1 MHGQHNIKESPFTF
15 TFMSDDRDEAV
26 VRYIGLGIIQQNS
39 LQTGYADVCI
49 SATTVND
56 YCDFI

>member
-1 MHGQHNIKESPFTF
+1 MMHGEQNIKESHSHSCQMT
-15 TFMSDDRDEAV
+15 
-26 VRYIGLGIIQQNS
+26 VRRLWYIGLGIIQQNS

-49 SATTVND
+49 SGTTVND